1 MQRLVLHLVTEEDS
15 CLVDTLSKC
24 LKIQTMKLEALFP
37 LSKTVEIH
45 SLFVQFLSSISFDCS
60 MLVDFVISNETDF
73 DHFLVDYFQSLLN
86 DSGKERFKSAC
97 QERDAMKKKE
107 KVAER
112 SKGDAKKEV
121 ESIEIAI
128 IPDSRKRKFSGDQSS
143 CKSYTIID
151 STIKK
156 DINLGLEDDSS
167 TSSESESERTIEDEI
182 TTLERVTDT
191 YKGLH
196 SSLQKTHRK
205 KLIQEEKLSM
215 IVAIIH
221 CIDPL
226 FQPSFFAK

>member
-1 MQRLVLHLVTEEDS
+1 MQRLVIHLVTEEDS

-24 LKIQTMKLEALFP
+24 LKIQTVKLEALFP

-45 SLFVQFLSSISFDCS
+45 SLFVQFLSSISFDSS

-121 ESIEIAI
+121 EIAI
-128 IPDSRKRKFSGDQSS
+128 MPGSRKRKFSGDQSS
-143 CKSYTIID
+143 CKTCTIID

-156 DINLGLEDDSS
+156 DMNLGLGDDSS

-182 TTLERVTDT
+182 TTLESVIDT

-205 KLIQEEKLSM
+205 KLIQEEKLSV